1 MAPATILFVCTG
13 NICRSPMAAALFQA
27 HAARAGDTFQV
38 ESAGTWGVDGEPAAL
53 HAIEVMQARGLSLAG
68 HIARTVTRE
77 ILERADLVL
86 VMTRSHRDALA
97 AEFPAARSRIR
108 LMSQLNGIE
117 YDIADPYGK
126 PRSAYEMCANDL
138 DHLFDRGYT
147 EILRWLGEF
156 SIPVPDSQA
165 KSTR

>member
-1 MAPATILFVCTG
+1 
-13 NICRSPMAAALFQA
+13 MAAALFQE
-27 HAARAGDTFQV
+27 HARRAGDSFQV
-38 ESAGTWGVDGEPAAL
+38 ESAGTWGVDGEPAAVYST
-53 HAIEVMQARGLSLAG
+53 EVMAERGLSLDT

-77 ILERADLVL
+77 MLDRADLVI

-97 AEFPAARSRIR
+97 AEFQKARPKIH

-138 DHLFDRGYT
+138 DQLLDQGYSR
-147 EILRWLGEF
+147 ILEWLGQSSASE
-156 SIPVPDSQA
+156 PDPRAQS
-165 KSTR
+165 SR